1 MKTYWQQLSACA
13 LLCTAFNASAVSASK
28 QTPLAFTLA
37 ALQEACAP
45 FTQNASRSLEAA
57 DLALYCLSTG
67 EAIVL
72 SAATSE
78 NEKALAQA
86 TIARWIEEFQPKL
99 ASY

>member
-1 MKTYWQQLSACA
+1 MRHYLQLLSAS
-13 LLCTAFNASAVSASK
+13 LLLAASATAPAFANEQS
-28 QTPLAFTLA
+28 PLEFTLA

-45 FTQNASRSLEAA
+45 FTQNAARSLEEA

-72 SAATSE
+72 SAANSE
-78 NEKALAQA
+78 KEKTKAQA
-86 TIARWIEEFQPKL
+86 TIASWIEELQPKL

>member
-1 MKTYWQQLSACA
+1 MKNK
-13 LLCTAFNASAVSASK
+13 LLRLFNTAVLLGCTSNAFASQPS
-28 QTPLAFTLA
+28 PLEFTLA

-45 FTQNASRSLEAA
+45 FTQNAISSLEQA

-72 SAATSE
+72 SAARSE
-78 NEKALAQA
+78 KEKAFAQA
-86 TIARWIEEFQPKL
+86 TIAGWIEELQPKL

>member
-1 MKTYWQQLSACA
+1 MRHFIQHISAS
-13 LLCTAFNASAVSASK
+13 LLLAAAAVPTAFANEQSA
-28 QTPLAFTLA
+28 LDFTLA

-45 FTQNASRSLEAA
+45 FTQNAAHSLEEA

-72 SAATSE
+72 SAANSE
-78 NEKALAQA
+78 YEKAKAQA
-86 TIARWIEEFQPKL
+86 IIASWIEELQPKF

>member
-1 MKTYWQQLSACA
+1 MRHYLQQISAS
-13 LLCTAFNASAVSASK
+13 LLLMASATAPAFANEQS
-28 QTPLAFTLA
+28 PLEFTLD

-45 FTQNASRSLEAA
+45 FTQNAAQSLEEA

-72 SAATSE
+72 SAASSE
-78 NEKALAQA
+78 KEKAEAQE
-86 TIARWIEEFQPKL
+86 TIASWIEEFQPKL

>member
-1 MKTYWQQLSACA
+1 MQRLLHHLSISA
-13 LLCTAFNASAVSASK
+13 LIFASTAVNAKDQS
-28 QTPLAFTLA
+28 TLEFSLV

-45 FTQNASRSLEAA
+45 FTESASRSLEEA

-72 SAATSE
+72 SAASSE
-78 NEKALAQA
+78 KEKAEAQE
-86 TIARWIEEFQPKL
+86 TIAGWIEEFQPKL